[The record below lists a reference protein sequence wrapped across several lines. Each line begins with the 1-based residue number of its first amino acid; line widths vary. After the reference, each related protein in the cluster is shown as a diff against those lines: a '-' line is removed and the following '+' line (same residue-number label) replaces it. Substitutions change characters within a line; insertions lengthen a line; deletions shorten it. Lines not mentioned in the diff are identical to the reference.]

1 MVRERDRPTGYLLNL
16 MHLNEPQS
24 VQTARTPVTT
34 GYPYS
39 LYPLSRQTDRKA
51 GQDIHTCAGPEDT
64 VTTQHTH
71 SLTSAPIVTTCL
83 FVQSTV
89 SAVKSEES

>member
-1 MVRERDRPTGYLLNL
+1 MWGEGEGEGGCTRLG
-16 MHLNEPQS
+16 S
-24 VQTARTPVTT
+24 SSS
-34 GYPYS
+34 GGG
-39 LYPLSRQTDRKA
+39 A
-51 GQDIHTCAGPEDT
+51 GGGVPACYGIYKGPEDT